1 MVQRKVTMKKI
12 REILRLKEECGLS
25 LRRISQAMKISRP
38 VISEYLEKCTQRG
51 INFRSVK
58 DLPDDELE
66 KLLKDDS
73 LPRNE
78 DDRHIILEKTFPFM
92 SRELKR
98 VGVTRHILWEEYLKD
113 NPEGY
118 GYSQFCH
125 HYQVWEASK
134 ELSMH
139 QVHKAGDKLF
149 VDFAG
154 EKLSIINSITGESTP
169 VHIFVAVLGASQLTY
184 VEAVSS
190 QKKREFIEANVNALH
205 YLGGVPAAIVPDNLK
220 SAVTKAHRYEPDINP
235 EYIDFARHYGITILP
250 ARPYKPRDKSLVEGA
265 VKIVYQQIYAPLRNR
280 VFNSIDALNA
290 AIREELERYNA
301 RTMKGYGKSRRELF
315 EEVEKAVLCP
325 LPDERFSIRDFS
337 RAKAGFNYHIYL
349 NADKH
354 YYSIPYQNRGRDVDV
369 FCGPRTVE
377 IHYKNERIALH
388 VRNRMPY
395 RYTTT
400 PEHMPPNHR
409 FKDDWSAEKFL
420 TWGSSIGEDVRRV
433 IEAVLSTRQHP
444 EQGYKTCLAIL
455 SLAKGYSNE
464 RLRLACRTAVYIGAY
479 TFRTIE
485 NILKNNMD
493 GCEVQP
499 ELFDSP
505 LPLHENIRGSEYYTT
520 EEI

>member
-1 MVQRKVTMKKI
+1 M
-12 REILRLKEECGLS
+12 
-25 LRRISQAMKISRP
+25 ISQAMKISRP
-38 VISEYLEKCTQRG
+38 VITEFLAKCTQKE
-51 INFRSVK
+51 IDYQTVK
-58 DLPDDELE
+58 ELPDDEIE
-66 KLLKDDS
+66 KLLIDDPLIKS
-73 LPRNE
+73 D
-78 DDRHIILEKTFPFM
+78 DDRYTVLEKRFPHM
-92 SRELKR
+92 SLELKR
-98 VGVTRHILWEEYLKD
+98 VGVTRHILWGEYLRE

-118 GYSQFCH
+118 GYSQFCY
-125 HYQVWEASK
+125 HYQVWEASR

-139 QVHKAGDKLF
+139 QEHKAGDKLF

-154 EKLSIINSITGESTP
+154 EKLSFTNPITGESTP
-169 VHIFVAVLGASQLTY
+169 VHVFVAVLGASQLTY
-184 VEAVSS
+184 VEAVPS

-205 YLGGVPAAIVPDNLK
+205 YLGGAPTAIVPDNLK

-265 VKIVYQQIYAPLRNR
+265 VKIVYQQIYAPLRDR
-280 VFNSIDALNA
+280 VFHSIDVLNA
-290 AIREELERYNA
+290 AIREELERYNN
-301 RTMKGYGKSRRELF
+301 RVMKGYGKSRRELF
-315 EEVEKAVLCP
+315 EEVEKAALCP
-325 LPDERFSIRDFS
+325 LPDERFTIRDFS
-337 RAKAGFNYHIYL
+337 SVKAGFNYHIYL
-349 NADKH
+349 KADKH
-354 YYSIPYQNRGRDVDV
+354 YYSIPCQHRGRSVDV

-377 IHYKNERIALH
+377 IYYKNERITLH
-388 VRNRMPY
+388 VRDRTPY

-409 FKDDWSAEKFL
+409 FMDDWTAEKFL
-420 TWGSSIGEDVRRV
+420 AWGDSIGEEVHRI
-433 IEAVLSTRQHP
+433 IEVVLSTRQHP

-455 SLAKGYSNE
+455 SLAKGYGNE
-464 RLRLACRTAVYIGAY
+464 RLRGACRTAAYIGAY

-493 GCEVQP
+493 GYEVQP